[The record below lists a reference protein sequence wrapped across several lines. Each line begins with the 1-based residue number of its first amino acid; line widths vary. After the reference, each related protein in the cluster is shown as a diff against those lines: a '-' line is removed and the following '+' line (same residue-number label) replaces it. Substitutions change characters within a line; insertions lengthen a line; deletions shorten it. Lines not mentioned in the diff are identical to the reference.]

1 MGKKFLKYTLIAAAA
16 IVALA
21 ACVKN
26 HTTVVN
32 QIVADSVYEGTFY
45 VDKSFS
51 KDSTVIFLE
60 FPDNSDKANISLI
73 AVRLSSSETEFYT
86 IGIEGLSYSAT
97 SSKITLTG
105 DNIVPTVSG
114 EAKSDLTIK
123 NFQATVDS
131 NADPERIVFTMTMG
145 THEVSYTGALI
156 YKKYIE

>member
-1 MGKKFLKYTLIAAAA
+1 L
-16 IVALA
+16 V
-21 ACVKN
+21 
-26 HTTVVN
+26 
-32 QIVADSVYEGTFY
+32 
-45 VDKSFS
+45 
-51 KDSTVIFLE
+51 
-60 FPDNSDKANISLI
+60 

-105 DNIVPTVSG
+105 DNIIPTVSG

-131 NADPERIVFTMTMG
+131 SADPERIVFTMTMG
-145 THEVSYTGALI
+145 SHEISFTGELI